1 MKRSELKSIL
11 KPLIKECIKEVMF
24 EDGVLSGIISEVA
37 RGMGGVQTAAPRPEP
52 IRESV
57 DPTAERM
64 KRNAFNQQ
72 QSAKLKE
79 HKSKLMSAIGN
90 QSYNGVN
97 LFEGTT
103 PAPAGPAPGAA
114 PSPQG
119 PLAGRAPDD
128 AGVDIGNLFGSVGRN
143 WGAHMNDVKSGK

>member
-37 RGMGGVQTAAPRPEP
+37 RGMGGVQTAASRPEP

-64 KRNAFNQQ
+64 KRNAFSQQ
-72 QSAKLKE
+72 QSAKLNE
-79 HKSKLMSAIGN
+79 QKSKLMNAIGN

-103 PAPAGPAPGAA
+103 PAPAGPEPGGP

-119 PLAGRAPDD
+119 PFTGRAPGD
-128 AGVDIGNLFGSVGRN
+128 AGVDIGNLFGSVGRQ